1 MRVAIA
7 LGSNVGD
14 RRAHLAWAI
23 DELSKLVSRLI
34 VSESIETAPVGAG
47 LENDPHF
54 LNAAAVG
61 DADVPPA
68 SLVARLLDI
77 ERRRGRERPRP
88 NAPRTLDLD
97 LILAGDAVLD
107 EPAVRVPHPR
117 FRERRFVLEPL
128 ASIAPEMVDPITG
141 LTVAE
146 LLVRLDR
153 RGQ

>member
-14 RRAHLAWAI
+14 RAAHLAWAVG
-23 DELSKLVSRLI
+23 ELSRIISHLV
-34 VSESIETAPVGAG
+34 VSASMETAPVGEG
-47 LENDPHF
+47 LEGDPDF
-54 LNAAAVG
+54 LNAAAAG
-61 DADVPPA
+61 DTDVQPA
-68 SLVARLLDI
+68 SLVAILLDL
-77 ERRRGRERPRP
+77 ERRRGRERPRA

-97 LILAGDAVLD
+97 LILAGQAVIE

-141 LTVAE
+141 LTVAQ
-146 LLVRLDR
+146 LLARLDGR
-153 RGQ
+153 Q